1 MISTL
6 FVVEEPALFE
16 TTSLEVISF
25 KTYLH
30 DYPKLNETKTRIIN
44 LCDTSRYLSQ
54 GYYCSLLAE
63 ARDHHVLPSVK
74 VINELNSKILTL
86 IVDKNLLP
94 KSLQKETF
102 DDTIIICMG
111 QTQDTRFQKL
121 ANWAF
126 QEYRLP
132 VLKLQLKSIQRQLQ
146 ATLNQVVLTDLD
158 DNDKHFCLSTLEHC
172 AQTIWRSKS
181 DRKKYRWEMAI
192 LLNEDEVDPPS
203 NKGAINRFIKAG
215 EKLGIRVAT
224 ITPGDFTSIG
234 QYDALFIRETTQ
246 IDHHTYRFA
255 AEAEKLGLVVIDD
268 AASILRCCNKVY
280 LHDAFTYNKV
290 PSLRTFTLSDAE
302 THTIDHLE
310 ATLNYPMILKMPESA
325 FSRGVFKVKNREE
338 LLEKAQ
344 ALLAESALYIVQE
357 YLLTDYD
364 WRIGILNGRALY
376 ACRYFMAKNHW
387 QIYNHHSKRN
397 TTGGFDAL
405 PTFEVPSHV
414 LKAAL
419 SAASV
424 VGKSLYGIDIKEVNG
439 KAYVLEVN
447 DNPSIEHGVEDKY
460 LGEELYMQIMAEFLR
475 RLEARGLEAAR

>member
-1 MISTL
+1 MIATL
-6 FVVEEPALFE
+6 FVVDDPILFE
-16 TTSLEVISF
+16 NTSLDIISF

-44 LCDTSRYLSQ
+44 LCDTTRYLSQ

-74 VINELNSKILTL
+74 VINELNSKILT
-86 IVDKNLLP
+86 IIIDKNLLP
-94 KSLQKETF
+94 KAQQKESF

-132 VLKLQLKSIQRQLQ
+132 VLKLHLKSIQQQLQ
-146 ATLNQVVLTDLD
+146 ATLSQVVLTDLEES
-158 DNDKHFCLSTLEHC
+158 NKNFCLSTLEHC

-192 LLNEDEVDPPS
+192 LINEEEQAPPS

-215 EKLGIRVAT
+215 EKLGIRIAT
-224 ITPGDFTSIG
+224 ITSNDFTSIG

-280 LHDAFTYNKV
+280 LHDAFSYNQV
-290 PSLRTFTLSDAE
+290 PSLRTYTLSDAE
-302 THTIDHLE
+302 LSTLDHLE
-310 ATLNYPMILKMPESA
+310 STLNYPMILKMPESA
-325 FSRGVFKVKNREE
+325 FSRGVYKVKNREE
-338 LLEKAQ
+338 LLEKATH
-344 ALLAESALYIVQE
+344 LLSASALYIAQE
-357 YLLTDYD
+357 YLLTEYD
-364 WRIGILNGRALY
+364 WRIGIINGRALY

-387 QIYNHHSKRN
+387 QIYNHQAKRN
-397 TTGGFDAL
+397 TSGGFDAL

-419 SAASV
+419 DAAAV

-475 RLEARGLEAAR
+475 RLEARGLASKR